1 MPWGQQQPSH
11 PQYQQP
17 QQWGAAQ
24 QQSRTTPILTII
36 PGYRDPRRVILDA
49 DQAHANCPTLVP
61 KSAVFK
67 ENTGALSQLLQ
78 LDGLVPINFK
88 VSATYSRF
96 S

>member
-1 MPWGQQQPSH
+1 MWGQQQPSQ

-24 QQSRTTPILTII
+24 QQSRTTPILNSI

-61 KSAVFK
+61 KSS
-67 ENTGALSQLLQ
+67 GGLLQ

-88 VSATYSRF
+88 VSATYSRV